1 MAADSHHASNVRQ
14 EAVARLRARLTQHH
28 SPRLTMLL
36 VVVCAAGAGFL
47 SSALM
52 LWMRISYM
60 PVRYAVASLLG
71 YAVFLGL
78 MNRWL
83 GYHAKVSAFD
93 RATDVIDPLDIGEGL
108 LRSGASVARRTA
120 EGVFGGGRSG
130 GAGASA
136 SFDAAGITSSIPP
149 PPVLLASG
157 SGGGSKGSS
166 MNLDLDDVG
175 VLPIIAIVAIGA
187 GVVACASVV
196 ISAPQM
202 LAELMVDGAI
212 AGAAYH
218 QLKGSTKDWTID
230 VFRRTW
236 IPATV
241 LMVTFVL
248 LGFAGHWL
256 KPGADSIGDFFR

>member
-1 MAADSHHASNVRQ
+1 
-14 EAVARLRARLTQHH
+14 
-28 SPRLTMLL
+28 MLL
-36 VVVCAAGAGFL
+36 VVVCAAGVGFL

-60 PVRYAVASLLG
+60 PVRYGVAGLLG

-136 SFDAAGITSSIPP
+136 SFDAAGMTSSMPP
-149 PPVLLASG
+149 PPVLLAAS
-157 SGGGSKGSS
+157 SGGGSSKGSS
-166 MNLDLDDVG
+166 LNLDLDDVG
-175 VLPIIAIVAIGA
+175 VLPVLAIVAIGA
-187 GVVACASVV
+187 GIVACASVV

-202 LAELMVDGAI
+202 LAELMVDGAV
-212 AGAAYH
+212 AGAAYQ
-218 QLKGSTKDWTID
+218 QLKGSTKDWTFD

-236 IPATV
+236 LPATV
-241 LMVTFVL
+241 IIVTFVL
-248 LGFAGHWL
+248 LGVAGHLL